1 MGVTVGIKA
10 DTAGLSLSAHR
21 GVLGTMTSAAS
32 SPADFSHPG
41 PQWVSVFLDTLVLS
55 NGQVLAEGIFG
66 PEHLRQA
73 LADHGLRAA
82 GDPDEL
88 LDGSIDALPVL
99 PATGAS
105 S

>member
-1 MGVTVGIKA
+1 MSVTVGIKA
-10 DTAGLSLSAHR
+10 DTARLPLSAHR
-21 GVLGTMTSAAS
+21 GVLSTMTSAAS
-32 SPADFSHPG
+32 SPADFNHPG
-41 PQWVSVFLDTLVLS
+41 PLWVSVFLDTLVLS
-55 NGQVLAEGIFG
+55 NGRVIAEGIFG

-73 LADHGLRAA
+73 LTDHGLRAE

-88 LDGSIDALPVL
+88 LAGSVDALPVL